1 MINVTASNC
10 AFNIQFCICFL
21 SFFVSS
27 TCNAF
32 QLATWFFS
40 TLFKVNL
47 VNVLCQNSACLLG
60 RCIDGH
66 ARDWHSIAI
75 YQYISIAES
84 RAGDVCHT
92 VSARCWALKVSLRT
106 KVVYTTL
113 PNGSGS
119 LLLLLPPKHLL
130 MS

>member
-10 AFNIQFCICFL
+10 AFNIQFCICFFV
-21 SFFVSS
+21 FFRQLDLQCISIGHLEFLDSVQSQPGQRIVSK
-27 TCNAF
+27 
-32 QLATWFFS
+32 FS
-40 TLFKVNL
+40 QV
-47 VNVLCQNSACLLG
+47 LG

-84 RAGDVCHT
+84 RAADVCHT

-106 KVVYTTL
+106 KVMYTTL

-119 LLLLLPPKHLL
+119 LLLLPHL
-130 MS
+130 STF